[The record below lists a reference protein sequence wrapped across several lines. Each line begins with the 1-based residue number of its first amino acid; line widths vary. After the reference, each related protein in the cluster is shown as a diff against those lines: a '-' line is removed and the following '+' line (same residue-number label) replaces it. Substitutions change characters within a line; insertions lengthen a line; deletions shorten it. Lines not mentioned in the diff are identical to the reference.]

1 MKDYITVKEACAL
14 LGTTRQ
20 NVFYLKKH
28 KIIKDFIT
36 VHATC
41 TLYSRTE
48 ILTLK
53 SLGYGNK

>member
-1 MKDYITVKEACAL
+1 MNDYITVKQACTL

-28 KIIKDFIT
+28 NIIKDFIQ

-41 TLYSRTE
+41 ILYNRTE
-48 ILTLK
+48 LETLK
-53 SLGYGNK
+53 SSGYGKK